1 MSWAKGSDKGKWGK
15 WGSKFVVKCKKKNL
29 QNVEFKVFEIIAP
42 GSQKIMPVGI
52 WFAIYDLLVDRFMEV
67 KNTFL
72 GNS

>member
-1 MSWAKGSDKGKWGK
+1 MSWAKGSDKGKWG
-15 WGSKFVVKCKKKNL
+15 SKFVVKCKKKKNL